1 MAEYNGWKNYETWN
15 VNLWLMNDEIAYR
28 RMLSRVSRFDKPLSA
43 GDARHIAEHALMS
56 HKTPDGVRLDDPS
69 IDWQEIVASMLEC
82 AE

>member
-1 MAEYNGWKNYETWN
+1 MAEYNGWANYETWN

-28 RMLSRVSRFDKPLSA
+28 RMLSRVSIFVKPLSA
-43 GDARHIAEHALMS
+43 EHALLN